1 MKQHL
6 LFGLLVV
13 TFPVWGQNT
22 NCSGAT
28 QVCNDVAFSGNS
40 SGAGTQ
46 ELNASNQ
53 GCLGVEHQSSW
64 YYFQPVTSG
73 TVALNITTSVD
84 YDFAIWA
91 TGNCNSLGTPVRC
104 SYSSLSGNTGLVG
117 SYYGQTSAFG
127 CGFLGLFPCYGTV
140 TVSDNTEGAGGDAW
154 VAPLNV
160 VAGQTYI
167 MLIDNFTANSTA
179 FTLDWTFS
187 NGATLNCTPIPLPVQ
202 LLQLMAE
209 YNEKEHCNKVEWQ
222 TQMQRYNDHFTL
234 ERSTDGENWSV
245 INEQK
250 GEQLSDE
257 LKTYTYKD
265 FQLEDGNINY
275 YRLSQTDINGD
286 VQTYPLISVD
296 NRSARERAV
305 KAFNAMGQE
314 IPIDSRGLVILVYA
328 DGTTERVFRE

>member
-1 MKQHL
+1 MKQLL
-6 LFGLLVV
+6 LFGLLGIGFSGV
-13 TFPVWGQNT
+13 GQTT

-28 QVCNDVAFSGNS
+28 QVCNDVSFSGNS

-73 TVALNITTSVD
+73 TVALTITTSVD

-104 SYSSLSGNTGLVG
+104 SYSANSGNTGLIG
-117 SYYGQTSAFG
+117 SYYGQTSSFG

-202 LLQLMAE
+202 LLAMMAE
-209 YNEKEHCNKVEWQ
+209 YQENAHYNKVQWQ
-222 TQMQRYNDHFTL
+222 TQMERYNDHFTL
-234 ERSTDGENWSV
+234 ERSIDAEHWTV
-245 INEQK
+245 INEQA
-250 GEQLSDE
+250 GEDLSDE
-257 LKTYTYKD
+257 LKTYSYKD
-265 FQLEDGNINY
+265 YDFADGWVNY

-286 VQTYPLISVD
+286 VQTYPVMTVD
-296 NRSARERAV
+296 NRSARDKAV

-314 IPIDSRGLVILVYA
+314 IPIDSKGLVILLYA
-328 DGTTERVFRE
+328 DGTTEKVFR